1 MSTTRAVWLF
11 LFVLTAI
18 RLVLIAATQL
28 SPDEAY
34 YWMWSERLDL
44 SYFSKG
50 PGVAFVIRS
59 STALFGDNEFGV
71 RFWSP
76 LLAAGTSLL
85 LYYFSQRLFS
95 SLAGFWTV
103 VALNVTPIFNLGA
116 LVLTIDP
123 LSIFFWVAAF
133 YTFWLALERSP
144 AFSWWWPLTG
154 LLIGLGFLCKFTN
167 ALELVSILLVLILI
181 RRLRTE
187 FRRPNLYFLLI
198 VFALCTIP
206 PLLWNSQHAWI
217 TLAHLKSRGSLD
229 EAPGF
234 HPLELLT
241 FLGEH
246 FATYSPLLFLGL
258 AWATIG
264 SWRRAQSNFKV
275 FYLLW
280 FGLPVFLV
288 YTILSFNQAAAPNWD
303 GLAFLSLAILAISYW
318 RERSAS
324 RQGARNWTNAAI
336 LVGLLMSAVL
346 IGWMVNHSGIDR
358 HGRDPSDRLRG
369 WSALGEAV
377 NQVRADF
384 EKKTGAPVFLIAD
397 ERDRA
402 SELAFYLPDKRV
414 DGPGHPPAY
423 IPESQDMVNQFSF
436 WPRYDE
442 FVPLPPNAVPDPN
455 EIYTEEQGTNPF
467 AGRTALFL
475 QQGRKRDRAPRNIRA
490 AFGRTE
496 LISTIEV
503 RTGGRLLRE
512 FQVYACYDY
521 RTMPL

>member
-1 MSTTRAVWLF
+1 MSTTRAVWIF
-11 LFVLTAI
+11 LLVLTAL
-18 RLVLIAATQL
+18 RLALLSATQL

-34 YWMWSERLDL
+34 YWMWSQRPAL

-59 STALFGDNEFGV
+59 STAIFGDNEFGV

-85 LYYFSQRLFS
+85 IYYFAQRLFS

-103 VALNVTPIFNLGA
+103 VALNVTPIFNLGS

-144 AFSWWWPLTG
+144 AFPGGGRSPACSSASD
-154 LLIGLGFLCKFTN
+154 FLCKFTN
-167 ALELVSILLVLILI
+167 ALELISIFLVLILTRHL
-181 RRLRTE
+181 RRE
-187 FRRPNLYFLLI
+187 FRRLNLYLLLL

-206 PLLWNSQHAWI
+206 PIVWNSQHAWI

-234 HPLELLT
+234 RPLELLT

-258 AWATIG
+258 VWAVIA
-264 SWRRAQSNFKV
+264 SWRRARQQFKV
-275 FYLLW
+275 LYLFW
-280 FGLPVFLV
+280 FGLPVFLL
-288 YTILSFNQAAAPNWD
+288 YAILSLNKAAAPNWD
-303 GLAFLSLAILAISYW
+303 GLAFLSLGILAISYW

-324 RQGARNWTNAAI
+324 RVAATKLDQRRGRPRLLMSAL
-336 LVGLLMSAVL
+336 LVGLL
-346 IGWMVNHSGIDR
+346 VNGRGIDR
-358 HGRDPSDRLRG
+358 RGHDPSDRLRG
-369 WSALGEAV
+369 WRATAV
-377 NQVRADF
+377 AVDKVRSDF
-384 EKKTGAPVFLIAD
+384 EKKTGQRVFLIAD

-402 SELAFYLPDKRV
+402 SELAFYLPDRRV
-414 DGPGHPPAY
+414 EGPGHPPVY

-442 FVPLPPNAVPDPN
+442 FVPLPPNAVRDPN
-455 EIYTEEQGTNPF
+455 EIYTEEQGVNLFT
-467 AGRTALFL
+467 GRTALFFQL
-475 QQGRKRDRAPRNIRA
+475 GKKGRPPRSIRGG
-490 AFGRTE
+490 FGRTE
-496 LISTIEV
+496 QISTIEV

-512 FQVYACYDY
+512 LQVYACYDY